1 MTQSE
6 EFVLKLSRHTFLSP
20 WSIGNPRG
28 KEAGKELCDVLV
40 VCDPDVIIIS
50 VKEIEYKATDDIS
63 TGMDRWTSRAVK
75 GSIKQVHGAERLLRR
90 LDQVT
95 AADGAGWLHLPPRDR
110 RRVHRIA
117 VALGSRGEIPI
128 TAGDSGKGFV
138 HVLDEAAVLTLMRE
152 LDTISDLVEYLR
164 KTEEF
169 LEKTQVVVPGLENL
183 LALYLHRGRNY
194 PSDADRLLLTA
205 DMWSEVSAK
214 EEFQRKKEADKVSYL
229 WDGMIEHIA
238 ETHDPELTQ
247 SHGENDDPNPAVER
261 VTRIMARE
269 PRFNRRMLSKAFQ
282 EFHVPGKSRSRIVRS
297 PSGVV
302 YVFLARPGGDER
314 QLRKN
319 ELLGRMFIAR
329 GLHQDAT
336 TVVGIA
342 TEEYVPGAGSSLDVA
357 NYQKDTW
364 TNEDQ
369 ALMEHLQRETGAF
382 VSPVWS
388 EERFEEY
395 PEG

>member
-1 MTQSE
+1 M
-6 EFVLKLSRHTFLSP
+6 
-20 WSIGNPRG
+20 
-28 KEAGKELCDVLV
+28 
-40 VCDPDVIIIS
+40 
-50 VKEIEYKATDDIS
+50 S
-63 TGMDRWTSRAVK
+63 TSGE
-75 GSIKQVHGAERLLRR
+75 QVHGAERLLRR

-95 AADGAGWLHLPPRDR
+95 AADGAGWLHLPARER

-128 TAGDSGKGFV
+128 SAGDSGKGFV
-138 HVLDEAAVLTLMRE
+138 HVLDEAALLTLMRE
-152 LDTISDLVEYLR
+152 LDTISDFVEYLR
-164 KTEEF
+164 DTEAF
-169 LEKTQVVVPGLENL
+169 LGKTQVVVPGLENL

-194 PSDADRLLLTA
+194 PDDSDLLLVT
-205 DMWSEVSAK
+205 DDLWSEVSAK

-229 WDGMIEHIA
+229 WDAMIEHVA
-238 ETHDPELTQ
+238 ETHDSGLTE

-269 PRFNRRMLSKAFQ
+269 TRFNRRMLSTAFQ
-282 EFHVPGKSRSRIVRS
+282 EFHVPGTSRSRIVRS

-302 YVFLARPGGDER
+302 YVFLARAGGDER
-314 QLRKN
+314 QLRKR

-329 GLHQDAT
+329 GLHPDAT

-342 TEEYVPGAGSSLDVA
+342 TEEYAPGAGFSLDVA
-357 NYQKDTW
+357 SYHKELW
-364 TNEDQ
+364 TDEDQ
-369 ALMEHLQRETGAF
+369 ALMEDLQRKTGAF

-388 EERFEEY
+388 EERVEEY